1 MLTNLWKQ
9 SDGFS
14 RLTGIIV
21 LFLVILA
28 FAISYNS
35 LRELAFDNGFPYWA
49 TFAFPLLLD
58 AFVIASKLHVL
69 RKSLI
74 RKNTIYP
81 WTLVI
86 SFSFLAV
93 YFNVVHM
100 QPNSWETLNIKSYS
114 FGQFMIA
121 LCPLVVLL
129 GFHLFIDQVKDQ
141 LKVETVFIKG
151 IPKVEAPKSLETL
164 AQKLIETNKENPREK
179 KKNNLEKVLEFYKDN
194 PKALPKELANF
205 IQVSEQTA
213 LNYIKELEQE
223 KRIKQNGKGVRILAS
238 S

>member
-1 MLTNLWKQ
+1 MLKNLWTQ

-21 LFLVILA
+21 LFLVFLA

-81 WTLVI
+81 WTLVV

-100 QPNSWETLNIKSYS
+100 QPDSWETLNIKSYS

-121 LCPLVVLL
+121 LCPLAVLL

-141 LKVETVFIKG
+141 IKVETVLVKDLIKEPLDNLEN
-151 IPKVEAPKSLETL
+151 IVKDLVE
-164 AQKLIETNKENPREK
+164 INKENPREK
-179 KKNNLEKVLEFYKDN
+179 KRNNLEKTIEFYRDN
-194 PKALPKELANF
+194 PKANPRELASF
-205 IQVSEQTA
+205 IEVSEQTA
-213 LNYIKELEQE
+213 INYLKELEQA
-223 KRIKQNGKGVRILAS
+223 KRVKQNGKGVKIIAPN
-238 S
+238 